1 MTRDHNTSISPRDL
15 THPQQVRAYGALVGC
30 AVADAVGAP
39 FEFKRA
45 GLYGETFPTEVLGG
59 IGEMIGGGSFG
70 WAPGEFTD
78 DTQMALAL
86 AEALEAGEGFDP
98 AVVWAHFRAWAD
110 SAVDVG
116 ITIGTSLRFNSH
128 VGAAEKAHQML
139 GGRTA
144 SNGAAMRIAPVGI
157 VGVLAGREMTYEI
170 AVAQASITHFDPAA
184 SAGAAIVAEI
194 IRQTIV
200 TGDFETAVTA
210 TFEYLAGT
218 SLASVVLEQFVEIC
232 SPCFDP
238 LTHAGPPNGTIWT
251 AVAQAIWAVRSTTC
265 FHDAV
270 VAAIDLGGDTDT
282 VAAIAGSMAG
292 AFYGLQGIP
301 IRWTTYVHGHVVM
314 PDGRKVQYRCQDLV
328 DTARRL
334 LALGNAPRSWVEP
347 PVQPGKVHELGVWAS
362 NLDGARLVPN
372 DFGVVSLC
380 ITDDRFIHH
389 PYRRGVY
396 MRDSEGDRN
405 PELFFVLREAVE
417 AIDAFLQEG
426 RQVVVHCHG
435 GRSRTTFVLKA
446 WYMLREGK
454 THAEAHQWVGDEWP
468 LYETWTRTFLD
479 VLDNE
484 WSDYVEAV
492 HREWP

>member
-1 MTRDHNTSISPRDL
+1 
-15 THPQQVRAYGALVGC
+15 
-30 AVADAVGAP
+30 
-39 FEFKRA
+39 
-45 GLYGETFPTEVLGG
+45 
-59 IGEMIGGGSFG
+59 
-70 WAPGEFTD
+70 
-78 DTQMALAL
+78 
-86 AEALEAGEGFDP
+86 
-98 AVVWAHFRAWAD
+98 
-110 SAVDVG
+110 
-116 ITIGTSLRFNSH
+116 
-128 VGAAEKAHQML
+128 
-139 GGRTA
+139 
-144 SNGAAMRIAPVGI
+144 
-157 VGVLAGREMTYEI
+157 MTYEI

>member
-1 MTRDHNTSISPRDL
+1 MTRDTNTSISSRDL

-45 GLYGETFPTEVLGG
+45 NLYAERFPTEVLGG

-98 AVVWAHFRAWAD
+98 AVVWSHFRAWAET
-110 SAVDVG
+110 AVDVG
-116 ITIGTSLRFNSH
+116 VTIGTALRFESH
-128 VGAAEKAHQML
+128 IGAAEKAHKQL
-139 GGRTA
+139 SGRTA

-157 VGVLAGREMTYEI
+157 VGVLVGRETTYEL

-194 IRQTIV
+194 IRRTIV
-200 TGDFETAVTA
+200 TGDFEESVTA
-210 TFEYLAGT
+210 AFEFLAGT
-218 SLASVVLEQFVEIC
+218 PLASVVLEQFVEIC
-232 SPCFDP
+232 SPVFDP
-238 LTHAGPPNGTIWT
+238 ATHVGPPNGTIWT
-251 AVAQAIWAVRSTTC
+251 AVAQAIWAVRSTTS

-270 VAAIDLGGDTDT
+270 VAAINLGGDTDT

-292 AFYGLQGIP
+292 AFYGMQGIP
-301 IRWTTYVHGHVVM
+301 VRWTTYVHGHVVM
-314 PDGRKVQYRCQDLV
+314 PDGRKVQYRCQDLI
-328 DTARRL
+328 DAARRL
-334 LALGNAPRSWVEP
+334 LGLGNAPRSWVEP

-362 NLDGARLVPN
+362 NLDGARSVPN

-417 AIDAFLQEG
+417 AIDAFLAEG

-454 THAEAHQWVGDEWP
+454 SHTEAHHWVGDKWP

-484 WSDYVEAV
+484 WSDYVDAV
-492 HREWP
+492 RRNQP